1 MAKINIMSL
10 GGLNENGKNLYTVSI
25 NGKILIFD
33 CGMKYAPDKMYGVDY
48 VIPDFSYLV
57 EHRKDIVGLF
67 VSHPHHENM
76 GALTDLVKEI
86 PELNVYASDY
96 TSKIIEYEC
105 EEEKVEIKN
114 LHVIPAHK
122 KIEFGDFSVFPF
134 SVTHSSPGTLGF
146 AVNTEDGAIIYMADF
161 VIDPT
166 MKGYYDMDL
175 GKLAYIGKQGVL
187 CLMAESL
194 FAEKKGHT
202 SPNHKLESFFKK
214 MIDKNEGR
222 IIFSVLPLHIYTIQE
237 IFNALKDTDRKVVI
251 MGKELHTMVSI
262 CVKHGYLDIKEDIIG
277 NLTDLKIPNTV
288 ILISNDREA
297 PYANINR
304 IISGHDKFVT
314 LENTD
319 TICFAEPSYDA
330 YEKVLVKIMNELA
343 IKGVNIEA
351 IPKEKSVRHHASSE
365 DLMMLIKLFNP
376 TYYMP
381 IKGEYRYQVENGNLA
396 YKVGVP
402 KENII
407 LKENGFIAQFEDGK
421 LLDTYERVFVDD
433 ILIDGKSS
441 EDVGDVVLKDSEL
454 LSSNGLVLISATL
467 SKKEKEILVGPEIMT
482 RGFVYDKESSE
493 ILDEVKHISVE
504 TIKENVF
511 NNYADYVK
519 IRNEIREKVGA
530 YLYKETGC
538 KPVILTVIQEIEVQ

>member
-1 MAKINIMSL
+1 MSKINIMSL

-25 NGKILIFD
+25 DGQILIFD
-33 CGMKYAPDKMYGVDY
+33 CGMKYAPDKLYGVDY
-48 VIPDFSYLV
+48 VIPDFDFLK
-57 EHRKDIVGLF
+57 ENKKDIVGLF
-67 VSHPHHENM
+67 ISHPHHENM
-76 GALTDLVKEI
+76 GALTDLIKEL
-86 PELNVYASDY
+86 PDLNVYASNY

-105 EEEKVEIKN
+105 SEEKVTIKN

-122 KIEFGDFSVFPF
+122 KIDFKNFSVFPF
-134 SVTHSSPGTLGF
+134 SVTHSSPETYGF
-146 AVNTEDGAIIYMADF
+146 CVNTDDGAIIYMADF

-166 MKGYYDMDL
+166 MSGYYDMDL

-202 SPNHKLESFFKK
+202 SPNHKLEGFFKK
-214 MIDKNEGR
+214 IVDKNEGR
-222 IIFSVLPLHIYTIQE
+222 IIFSLLPLHIYTIQE
-237 IFNALKDTDRKVVI
+237 IFNALKDQNRKVVI
-251 MGKELHTMVSI
+251 MGKELHTIVNI
-262 CVKHGYLDIKEDIIG
+262 AIKNGYLDVDESIIG
-277 NLTDLKIPNTV
+277 NLTDLKLSNTI

-304 IISGHDKFVT
+304 IISGRDKFVT
-314 LENTD
+314 LEKTD

-330 YEKVLVKIMNELA
+330 YEKVLVKIMNDLA

-365 DLMMLIKLFNP
+365 DLMMLVKLFNP
-376 TYYMP
+376 KYYMP
-381 IKGEYRYQVENGNLA
+381 IKGEYRYQVKNGDLA

-407 LKENGFIAQFEDGK
+407 LKENGFVTTFENGK
-421 LLDTYERVFVDD
+421 LVENYNKVFVDD

-441 EDVGDVVLKDSEL
+441 EDVGDVVLKDREL

-467 SKKEKEILVGPEIMT
+467 SKKDKELLVGPEIMT
-482 RGFVYDKESSE
+482 RGFIYAKENMDIIEE
-493 ILDEVKHISVE
+493 IKRLSIE
-504 TIKENVF
+504 TIDENVH
-511 NNYADYVK
+511 NKYADYVK
-519 IRNEIREKVGA
+519 IRNDIREKVGA
-530 YLYKETGC
+530 YLYKVTEC
-538 KPVILTVIQEIEVQ
+538 KPVILTVIQEIEV